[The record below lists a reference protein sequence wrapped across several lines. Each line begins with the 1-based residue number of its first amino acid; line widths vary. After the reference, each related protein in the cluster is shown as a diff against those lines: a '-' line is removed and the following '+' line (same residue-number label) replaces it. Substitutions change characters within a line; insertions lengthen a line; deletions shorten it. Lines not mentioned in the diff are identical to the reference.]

1 MRDYFLLKNIYCLVI
16 NDDILILNIYSKKKY
31 QKEIYFKTK
40 QAIMKIKLK
49 VVTLKGYF
57 KCWIKR
63 GLQSIPQT
71 INKILFFYEPFQI
84 RTGTTLIDN

>member
-1 MRDYFLLKNIYCLVI
+1 MTIYLFY
-16 NDDILILNIYSKKKY
+16 IYIVKKKKY
-31 QKEIYFKTK
+31 HKEIYFKTK